1 MKIRKPNIVFMNSGF
16 KIFVIVLLTLSL
28 TTKASDY
35 SDALRRDAKKLAKSL
50 EKGDYETFID
60 YMYPAVVEKMGGKS
74 KLAASMKEM
83 FLKQG
88 IVFKEI
94 NMGDPEKVVEAG
106 DQLHCFIS
114 QDSKASI
121 KGLDVIL
128 HGHLMAISGDKG
140 KTWTFIDAGAV
151 NSSNVLEYFPR
162 YNFDL
167 PFPPKATVE
176 KILREL
182 SPKEEQ
188 SIKEAAIQFDD
199 NVGTIPEGKGSV
211 YFVVGCKDS
220 SIMQGEKFTLS
231 YSFVRKDANNISG
244 KSPGQNEISKIV
256 PVLPEGMKL
265 IYPNPGVSSTINFED
280 GSRNEVQSANFTVV
294 ADRKGEYVIP
304 PTVFDFNGERYSTT
318 ELRLIVK

>member
-1 MKIRKPNIVFMNSGF
+1 MNFRF
-16 KIFVIVLLTLSL
+16 KIFVILLMTLSL
-28 TTKASDY
+28 VTNASDY
-35 SDALRRDAKKLAKSL
+35 TGALRRDAKKLAKSL
-50 EKGDYETFID
+50 QKGDYETFVD
-60 YMYPAVVEKMGGKS
+60 YMYPASVDKMGGKT
-74 KLAASMKEM
+74 KLVASMKEM

-88 IVFKEI
+88 ILFKEI
-94 NMGDPEKVVEAG
+94 SMGDPEKVVEAG

-151 NSSNVLEYFPR
+151 NSSNVLEYFPH

-188 SIKEAAIQFDD
+188 SIKDAATQFDD
-199 NVGTIPEGKGSV
+199 TVGTITEGKGSV
-211 YFVVGCKDS
+211 YFVVSCKDS
-220 SIMQGEKFTLS
+220 LLIQGE
-231 YSFVRKDANNISG
+231 
-244 KSPGQNEISKIV
+244 
-256 PVLPEGMKL
+256 
-265 IYPNPGVSSTINFED
+265 
-280 GSRNEVQSANFTVV
+280 
-294 ADRKGEYVIP
+294 
-304 PTVFDFNGERYSTT
+304 
-318 ELRLIVK
+318 